1 MGLFKDLYLKLA
13 VAGEMCKKLPGQD
26 TSLANKIG
34 SVRQTYMI
42 SFNKTKHLKH
52 AVHFKFLKLFFF
64 KLGLKSE
71 RWQLFLCQVIYHQPG
86 LTALFFLSGEVRQV
100 KWQ

>member
-64 KLGLKSE
+64 KT
-71 RWQLFLCQVIYHQPG
+71 WFQVQKMAIVSVSSH
-86 LTALFFLSGEVRQV
+86 LSSTRVDCSFFSLWRSPSS
-100 KWQ
+100 